1 MGKHF
6 AGETEKA
13 RFETF
18 IDAILAIII
27 TILVLEFRVPENAYS
42 SDDEIRSFIH
52 HMAPAVFSY
61 VISFATIVSLWI
73 NHHDLCRLIKTVD
86 IRFVILNFV
95 FILFVSL
102 LPFTTALAGRNHE
115 SSYAVALV
123 ATNYFLMNISFA
135 SIWGYVVTKK
145 IIPEETTTGKGFK
158 GNVTIAIIG
167 SILLLVS
174 IPLAYV
180 STYISF
186 TLFIVVLFLH
196 ISKEFFYNVDK

>member
-6 AGETEKA
+6 AGENEKA

-42 SDDEIRSFIH
+42 SDDEIKSFIR

-95 FILFVSL
+95 FILFLSS

-135 SIWGYVVTKK
+135 SMWGYVVTKK
-145 IIPEETTTGKGFK
+145 IIPEEAARSKAFK
-158 GNVTIAIIG
+158 RNSIIAIIG
-167 SILLLVS
+167 SILLLIS
-174 IPLAYV
+174 IPLANV

-186 TLFIVVLFLH
+186 ALFIVVLFLH
-196 ISKEFFYNVDK
+196 ISKEFFYDVDQ

>member
-6 AGETEKA
+6 AGENEKA

-42 SDDEIRSFIH
+42 SDDEIRSFIR

-95 FILFVSL
+95 FILFLSS

-135 SIWGYVVTKK
+135 SMWGYVVTKK
-145 IIPEETTTGKGFK
+145 IIP
-158 GNVTIAIIG
+158 
-167 SILLLVS
+167 
-174 IPLAYV
+174 
-180 STYISF
+180 
-186 TLFIVVLFLH
+186 
-196 ISKEFFYNVDK
+196 

>member
-6 AGETEKA
+6 AKETEKA

-42 SDDEIRSFIH
+42 SDDEIKSFIR
-52 HMAPAVFSY
+52 HMVPAVFSY
-61 VISFATIVSLWI
+61 VISFATIVSLWVS
-73 NHHDLCRLIKTVD
+73 HHDLCRLIKTVD

-95 FILFVSL
+95 FILFVSS

-115 SSYAVALV
+115 SSFAVALV
-123 ATNYFLMNISFA
+123 ENNYLLMNIIFA

-145 IIPEETTTGKGFK
+145 IIPEETIKSKPFQKNFTVAK
-158 GNVTIAIIG
+158 IG
-167 SILLLVS
+167 SVLLLIS

-180 STYISF
+180 NTYISF
-186 TLFIVVLFLH
+186 ALFIVVLLLH
-196 ISKEFFYNVDK
+196 IIKDFFYHVDQ

>member
-1 MGKHF
+1 MAKHF

-52 HMAPAVFSY
+52 HMVPAVFSY
-61 VISFATIVSLWI
+61 VISFATIVSLWLS
-73 NHHDLCRLIKTVD
+73 HHDLCRLIKTVD

-95 FILFVSL
+95 FILFVSS

-135 SIWGYVVTKK
+135 SMWGYVVTKK
-145 IIPEETTTGKGFK
+145 IIPEEAARSKAFK
-158 GNVTIAIIG
+158 RNSIIAIIG
-167 SILLLVS
+167 SILLLIS

-186 TLFIVVLFLH
+186 ALFIVVLILH
-196 ISKEFFYNVDK
+196 ISKEFFYDVDQ

>member
-6 AGETEKA
+6 AGENEKA

-42 SDDEIRSFIH
+42 SDDEIRSFLR
-52 HMAPAVFSY
+52 HMVPAVFSY
-61 VISFATIVSLWI
+61 VISFATIVSLWL
-73 NHHDLCRLIKTVD
+73 NHHYLCLLIRTVD
-86 IRFVILNFV
+86 IRFVSLNFV

-123 ATNYFLMNISFA
+123 AINYFLMNISFA
-135 SIWGYVVTKK
+135 LIWGYVTTKK
-145 IIPEETTTGKGFK
+145 IIPEETTRSTGFK
-158 GNVTIAIIG
+158 RNATIAIIG
-167 SILLLVS
+167 SILLLIS

-186 TLFIVVLFLH
+186 TLFIVVLLLH
-196 ISKEFFYNVDK
+196 IGKEFFYYSDK

>member
-6 AGETEKA
+6 VRETEKA

-18 IDAILAIII
+18 IDAILAILI

-42 SDDEIRSFIH
+42 SDGEIRSFIR
-52 HMAPAVFSY
+52 HMMPAVFSY
-61 VISFATIVSLWI
+61 VISFATIVSLWL
-73 NHHDLCRLIKTVD
+73 NHHDLCRLVKTLD
-86 IRFVILNFV
+86 IRFVTLNFV
-95 FILFVSL
+95 FILFVSP

-135 SIWGYVVTKK
+135 AIWGYVVTKK
-145 IIPEETTTGKGFK
+145 IIPEETTRSKGFK
-158 GNVTIAIIG
+158 RISTIAMIAG
-167 SILLLVS
+167 LLLLIS

-186 TLFIVVLFLH
+186 ALFIVVLFLH
-196 ISKEFFYNVDK
+196 ISKEFFYNVDQ

>member
-1 MGKHF
+1 MSKHF
-6 AGETEKA
+6 VEKSEKA
-13 RFETF
+13 RFEIF

-27 TILVLEFRVPENAYS
+27 TILVLEFRVPDNTYS
-42 SDDEIRSFIH
+42 SDDEIRSFIR
-52 HMAPAVFSY
+52 HMVPAFFSY
-61 VISFATIVSLWI
+61 AISFATIVSLWV
-73 NHHDLCRLIKTVD
+73 NHHDLFRLIKSLD

-123 ATNYFLMNISFA
+123 ATNYLLMNISFGFL
-135 SIWGYVVTKK
+135 WGYATAKK
-145 IIPEETTTGKGFK
+145 IIPEETIRSKAFQRLF
-158 GNVTIAIIG
+158 TIAKIG
-167 SILLLVS
+167 SVLLLMS

-186 TLFIVVLFLH
+186 ALFIVVLILH
-196 ISKEFFYNVDK
+196 IGKEFFYNVDQ